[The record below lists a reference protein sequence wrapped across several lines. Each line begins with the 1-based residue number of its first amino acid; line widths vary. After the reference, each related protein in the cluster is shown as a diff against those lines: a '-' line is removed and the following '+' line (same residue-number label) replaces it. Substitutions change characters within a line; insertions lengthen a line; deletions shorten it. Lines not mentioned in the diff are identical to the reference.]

1 MSFWTMSVT
10 ISSVSS
16 YCKTNDQ
23 LEEDLRPRLGDK
35 LLVKN
40 IKDAT
45 HGFAVGNSSMTA
57 QEKEWKEEAYV
68 QYAPS
73 AGS

>member
-1 MSFWTMSVT
+1 
-10 ISSVSS
+10 
-16 YCKTNDQ
+16 
-23 LEEDLRPRLGDK
+23 

-45 HGFAVGNSSMTA
+45 HGFAVGNSNMTA

-68 QYAPS
+68 QHAPS
-73 AGS
+73 AGN

>member
-1 MSFWTMSVT
+1 
-10 ISSVSS
+10 
-16 YCKTNDQ
+16 
-23 LEEDLRPRLGDK
+23 LGNK

-45 HGFAVGNSSMTA
+45 HGFAVGGSNMTA

-68 QYAPS
+68 QYAAS

>member
-1 MSFWTMSVT
+1 LLAV
-10 ISSVSS
+10 VVVD
-16 YCKTNDQ
+16 DQ
-23 LEEDLRPRLGDK
+23 LEQDLRPRLEDE

-45 HGFAVGNSSMTA
+45 HGFAVGSSNMTA

-68 QYAPS
+68 QCRSRAS
-73 AGS
+73 